1 MNIISYFIGGILHK
15 VYIDFSI
22 SATLMVDESE
32 KDKVMSE
39 MSKLIA
45 KFMKNKHVI
54 KLENNFENSADTNF
68 LENMSEIGEA

>member
-32 KDKVMSE
+32 KEKVMSE
-39 MSKLIA
+39 MSKLIV

-54 KLENNFENSADTNF
+54 KLENNFENSTDTDF
-68 LENMSEIGEA
+68 LENMSEVGEA